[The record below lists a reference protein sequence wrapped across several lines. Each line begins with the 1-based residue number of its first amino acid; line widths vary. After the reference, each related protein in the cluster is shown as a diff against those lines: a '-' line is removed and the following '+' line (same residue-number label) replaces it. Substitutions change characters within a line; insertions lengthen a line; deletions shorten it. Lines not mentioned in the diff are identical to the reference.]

1 MTKGLTTKIRS
12 IASHPRAGA
21 LAVMVASALAA
32 SAAAPTSATAD
43 APPTPA
49 AFALTAVGVSGAMM
63 LHGTA
68 GQVLHG
74 AVRVRDVSRQTITV
88 ILQPAD
94 IKNAGNGNADYV
106 TSRALAYRPLAA
118 SRGRHR
124 RPSASRLTADRVHR
138 QHSRRHERR
147 IALRRDRRDQRRG
160 PRARRTRKG
169 AKGTSFTFYRINRQA
184 LPLTI
189 RLPGPLTRSLALRSA
204 MLIVAPVGASLR
216 LALRAG
222 GSELIEAAQ
231 LNVRVLRGSRTIFTY
246 ASTLGQLF
254 PTTSLNYDVP
264 WQGRP
269 TPGSYRVL
277 GTIRP
282 TGTAPV
288 NIDTTVK
295 FTGANAAQLKRETP
309 AVSGAATNGLP
320 GWVPIALTIATALLI
335 ALSLAVYKL
344 ARRPAR
350 TVE

>member
-106 TSRALAYRPLAA
+106 TTELSHTGRWLHLAA
-118 SRGRHR
+118 ATVGLAPH
-124 RPSASRLTADRVHR
+124 AS
-138 QHSRRHERR
+138 RR
-147 IALRRDRRDQRRG
+147 IAFTVSIPAGTSGASHYAGIVAINAADLAPG
-160 PRARRTRKG
+160 GARKG

-309 AVSGAATNGLP
+309 PVSGAATNGLP

>member
-1 MTKGLTTKIRS
+1 
-12 IASHPRAGA
+12 
-21 LAVMVASALAA
+21 MVASALAA
-32 SAAAPTSATAD
+32 SAAAPTSATA
-43 APPTPA
+43 AVSPTPA
-49 AFALTAVGVSGAMM
+49 AFALTAVGSHRRHAAARHGRSGAARR
-63 LHGTA
+63 G
-68 GQVLHG
+68 
-74 AVRVRDVSRQTITV
+74 SRAQR
-88 ILQPAD
+88 LAAANHRHLAARRHQ
-94 IKNAGNGNADYV
+94 KCRQRQRRLRHH
-106 TSRALAYRPLAA
+106 RALAYRPLAA
-118 SRGRHR
+118 SRGGTVRLAPH
-124 RPSASRLTADRVHR
+124 AS
-138 QHSRRHERR
+138 RR
-147 IALRRDRRDQRRG
+147 IAFTVSIPAGTIGASHYAGIVAINAADLATG
-160 PRARRTRKG
+160 GARKG
-169 AKGTSFTFYRINRQA
+169 ATGTSFTFYRINRQA

-189 RLPGPLTRSLALRSA
+189 RLPGPLTRSLALRFA
-204 MLIVAPVGASLR
+204 KLIVAPVGARLH

-295 FTGANAAQLKRETP
+295 FTGANATQLKRETP
-309 AVSGAATNGLP
+309 AVPGAATNGLP
-320 GWVPIALTIATALLI
+320 GWVPITLTIATVLMI

-344 ARRPAR
+344 ARRPAK